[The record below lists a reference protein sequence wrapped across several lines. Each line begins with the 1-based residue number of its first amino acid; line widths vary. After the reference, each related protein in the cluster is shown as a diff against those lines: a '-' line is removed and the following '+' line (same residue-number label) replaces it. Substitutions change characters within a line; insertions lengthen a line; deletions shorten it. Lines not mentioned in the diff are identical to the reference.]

1 MFRHAIVRDGKSL
14 LSLPHNEL
22 CEILHSNT
30 LALRHCP
37 DKTRPPRLTT
47 FHRKQEPATRNS
59 NCKLKTAVPNSNL
72 AARSNPTPSLHPI
85 PMLRLGIVGL
95 PNVGKSTLFNALT
108 AAKAE
113 AANYPFC
120 TVEPNV
126 GMVEVPDDRLA
137 KLALVVKPKRTVPA
151 VVQFVDI
158 AGLVAGA
165 SAGEGLGNKFL
176 QNIRET
182 DAIVHV
188 VRCFEDPDVT
198 HVMGSPDPARD
209 REIIELELTLSDLVI
224 VEKRLDKVKRA
235 ARTGDKE
242 SQLELPALEAA
253 NAALSDGKPLWR
265 AGLDKAALAQ
275 LSGMQLL
282 TAKPVLYA
290 ANVTDAELAGD
301 EGKYLLALRAAV
313 AASGENAQVVPFS
326 AKIEAELAELP
337 PEERTEFLASL
348 GLETAGLDR
357 LIQAGYHL
365 LGLQTYFTAGE
376 QEVRAWTIHRGDT
389 APQAAGVIHTDF
401 ERGFIRAETASF
413 ADFIAYNGWKTARE
427 KGAVRSEG
435 KEYVVHDGDVL
446 LFRFNV

>member
-1 MFRHAIVRDGKSL
+1 V
-14 LSLPHNEL
+14 
-22 CEILHSNT
+22 
-30 LALRHCP
+30 
-37 DKTRPPRLTT
+37 
-47 FHRKQEPATRNS
+47 
-59 NCKLKTAVPNSNL
+59 
-72 AARSNPTPSLHPI
+72 
-85 PMLRLGIVGL
+85 LRLGIVGL

-126 GMVEVPDDRLA
+126 GMVEVPDTRLDA
-137 KLALVVKPKRTVPA
+137 LAEIVQPKRTLPA

-158 AGLVAGA
+158 AGLVKGA
-165 SAGEGLGNKFL
+165 AQGEGLGNKFL

-188 VRCFEDPDVT
+188 IRCFADDDVT
-198 HVMGSPDPARD
+198 HVMGSPDPVRD
-209 REIIELELTLSDLVI
+209 KEIIELELALSDLGQ
-224 VEKRLDKVKRA
+224 VEKRLDKARRA
-235 ARTGDKE
+235 AKANDKE
-242 SQLELPALEAA
+242 ALAELPALEAA
-253 NAALSDGKPLWR
+253 NTALSEGMPLWR
-265 AGLDKAALAQ
+265 AGLDADKLERLAH
-275 LSGMQLL
+275 LQLL

-301 EGKYLLALRAAV
+301 EGSYLKALRAAV
-313 AASGENAQVVPFS
+313 AASGEQAEIVPFS
-326 AKIEAELAELP
+326 AKIEAELSELP
-337 PEERTEFLASL
+337 PDERAEFLASL
-348 GLETAGLDR
+348 GIETAGLDR
-357 LIQAGYHL
+357 LIQAGYQL

-389 APQAAGVIHTDF
+389 APVAAGAIHTDF
-401 ERGFIRAETASF
+401 EKGFIRAETVSF
-413 ADFIAYNGWKTARE
+413 SDFVTYRGWKVARE